1 MIVKSNAGT
10 LVSII
15 GYNGIAVLDRNGG
28 VWERDIKYCG
38 DYGSVRFV
46 HTETKNTITVTAAE
60 MHRISL
66 GPHAIN
72 AVQTVEELRDATRE
86 LDPRHRREVD
96 NWPDQKLREILI
108 EAEEKSESP
117 TEVMKKAL
125 GIGEQATPTT
135 GMPTG
140 ASPKPTEKQEA
151 PRGYTSTTRSR
162 RQEGSVLVALEDTSV
177 LLTPKQLEFMER
189 LSECPGWDGTPT
201 GEYNASLYAQEL
213 EDTMNPMSVGAVL
226 TTLREKNLLQT
237 EKRRVGGV
245 KCCIFKL
252 TAVGLQVYGKL
263 AGKEE

>member
-10 LVSII
+10 SVSII
-15 GYNGIAVLDRNGG
+15 RYNGIAVLDRNGD
-28 VWERDIKYCG
+28 VWERDIKYYG
-38 DYGSVRFV
+38 DDGSIKFI

-66 GPHAIN
+66 GPRAIN
-72 AVQTVEELRDATRE
+72 AVQTVEELRDATHE
-86 LDPRHRREVD
+86 LDPKYRRVVD
-96 NWPDQKLREILI
+96 NWPDQKLREVLI
-108 EAEEKSESP
+108 DAEEKSESP
-117 TEVMKKAL
+117 IEVMKKAL
-125 GIGEQATPTT
+125 GIGEQAAPMTE
-135 GMPTG
+135 MPTE

-151 PRGYTSTTRSR
+151 PRGYTSTARSR
-162 RQEGSVLVALEDTSV
+162 KQEGSVLVALGDISV

-226 TTLREKNLLQT
+226 TTLREKHLLQT

-252 TAVGLQVYGKL
+252 TDVGIQIYNKL
-263 AGKEE
+263 ARR